1 MRWKFSLPSVG
12 AGRGDDRI
20 ALEDL
25 YLVPEDGS
33 SGGQS
38 YWITVEGL
46 QSFTGGTRE
55 EKLERLGGKE
65 FHISDTM
72 DMLVHQ
78 DDFSRSELLGWARVF
93 IQNRFGDPHPEL
105 VEADGDEVSRCTPV
119 IHENDPRAHA
129 GRSARLLFVHHQAG
143 PPVALPEETLN
154 GDARL
159 QIVTLCLDDVAVSDI
174 PLDHCLHADLVFVME
189 KRTRQLLQK
198 RFKSLGV
205 TRRIICLYLPEH
217 HDGHDPA
224 FVALFRERV
233 GVYLDRF
240 GWNRN
245 ERD

>member
-1 MRWKFSLPSVG
+1 MRWKFCLPSVEN
-12 AGRGDDRI
+12 GRDDRI

-33 SGGQS
+33 TGGQS
-38 YWITVEGL
+38 YWVTVEGL

-55 EKLERLGGKE
+55 EKLERLGGKD

-78 DDFSRSELLGWARVF
+78 DDFSRGELLEWARVF
-93 IQNRFGDPHPEL
+93 IRNRFGDPHPEL
-105 VEADGDEVSRCTPV
+105 VEADGDEVSRCTP
-119 IHENDPRAHA
+119 IIRENDPSVHA
-129 GRSARLLFVHHQAG
+129 DRPARLLFVHHQSG
-143 PPVALPEETLN
+143 PPVALPEETLV
-154 GDARL
+154 GRPG
-159 QIVTLCLDDVAVSDI
+159 IEIGTVCLDDVALSDL
-174 PLDHCLHADLVFVME
+174 PLDRCLQADLIMVME

-205 TRRIICLYLPEH
+205 TRRLICLYLPEH
-217 HDGHDPA
+217 HDGNDPA

-233 GVYLDRF
+233 DVYLDRF

>member
-1 MRWKFSLPSVG
+1 MRWKFCLPPVG
-12 AGRGDDRI
+12 IGRDDRI

-33 SGGQS
+33 SRGQS

-46 QSFTGGTRE
+46 QSFTGGTRD

-78 DDFSRSELLGWARVF
+78 DDFSRAELLEWARVF
-93 IQNRFGDPHPEL
+93 IRNRFGDPHPEL
-105 VEADGDEVSRCTPV
+105 VEADGDEVSRCTP
-119 IHENDPRAHA
+119 IIQENDPRA
-129 GRSARLLFVHHQAG
+129 RSDNPARLLFVHHQAG
-143 PPVALPEETLN
+143 PPVALPEETLT
-154 GDARL
+154 GDPGLEIAT
-159 QIVTLCLDDVAVSDI
+159 VCLDDVAAGDL
-174 PLDHCLHADLVFVME
+174 PLDRCLQADMIFVME

-198 RFKSLGV
+198 RFKALGV

-217 HDGHDPA
+217 HDVHDSA

-245 ERD
+245 QRD